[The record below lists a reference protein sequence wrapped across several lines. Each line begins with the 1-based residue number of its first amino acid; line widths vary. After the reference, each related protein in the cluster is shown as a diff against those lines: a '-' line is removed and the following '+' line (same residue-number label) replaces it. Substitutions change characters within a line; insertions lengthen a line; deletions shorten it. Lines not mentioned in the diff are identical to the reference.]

1 MTIPRNM
8 GDVERILRVVFGLYL
23 LLLGVLFIQG
33 VAGILIAIV
42 GGAGLLTGAT
52 GYCPLYAVLRRPSAR
67 QTATATPAAEPTADS
82 EPPVSQEE

>member
-33 VAGILIAIV
+33 VAGIFIAVV
-42 GGAGLLTGAT
+42 GGLGLLTGAT
-52 GYCPLYAVLRRPSAR
+52 GYCPLYSVLRRPSATPPADDSAAA
-67 QTATATPAAEPTADS
+67 QTPAGPTG
-82 EPPVSQEE
+82 EE